1 MLEKMALEKTQKQAD
16 DGWDKLTPIE
26 KEFAWCVAHPFYFGT
41 RYVKTFDETD
51 GETKLYPAYPYL
63 KNKVIPEILKPGNAF
78 WPKSQRMIIT
88 ISFCMVDLWL
98 WLFQEGENIYWTS
111 KNDRSTDNGG
121 ENSDWNSIAG
131 KIRFMFDRLPG
142 WLRKMAL
149 GRDMHSRGIWKK
161 GSIRNPR
168 NGNIILTEAPT
179 SSAGIGSGYT
189 RARVDEAANVDYLG
203 TIHVNLAMS
212 CRNMRH
218 YISYPVGRNNF
229 FGEMNF
235 TPGHFDFRRVEVH
248 WKENP
253 NYTEAWYK
261 EQEKR
266 LTGFFIAQRLNVSFE
281 ESAVG
286 KVWENFDRKKHV
298 GECEFLEGYPI
309 FLWWDFGF
317 VNSTSVGFIQYSENG
332 FNGDPLVKLRI
343 FDWLEINFKD
353 YIEVSNDLRNKLK
366 EYGVKPEHTDRIQ
379 GYGDSHVKHTTV
391 PTGITLQE
399 YYRTEGFM
407 IESEEEHQTI
417 VVLDTI
423 NHWLKGDRILISDRD
438 ECGPFVNA
446 LQFWEWP
453 KDKHG
458 NPKPGTTQPNH
469 DVFSHAGKA
478 AEYGFLMTCM
488 TGGDQGVAIK
498 KYIAQSKKVK
508 ETTASTLHRIDD
520 V

>member
-1 MLEKMALEKTQKQAD
+1 MTAPATLTRDQVGAAWK
-16 DGWDKLTPIE
+16 KLTPRE
-26 KEFAWCVAHPFYFGT
+26 QEFASCAAHPFYFGT

-51 GETKLYPAYPYL
+51 GQSKLYPAYPYL
-63 KNKVIPEILKPGNAF
+63 KDKVIPQILKPGNAF

-131 KIRFMFDRLPG
+131 KIRYMFDRLPG
-142 WLRKMAL
+142 WIREMAL
-149 GRDMHSRGIWKK
+149 GRDLHSRGLWKK
-161 GSIRNPR
+161 GSIRNPK
-168 NGNIILTEAPT
+168 NGNIIKTEAPT
-179 SSAGIGSGYT
+179 SSAAIGEGYT
-189 RARVDEAANVDYLG
+189 RARVDEAANVVHLK
-203 TIHVNLAMS
+203 TIHANLTMS
-212 CRNMRH
+212 CRGMRH

-235 TPGHFDFRRVEVH
+235 TPGHFDFRRVEVL
-248 WKENP
+248 WDENP
-253 NYTEAWYK
+253 NYTKDWRK

-266 LTGFFIAQRLNVSFE
+266 LTGFFIAQRLDVSFE
-281 ESAVG
+281 ESAIG
-286 KVWENFDRKKHV
+286 KVWDNFDKNQHV
-298 GECEFLEGYPI
+298 GGCEFLDDYPI

-317 VNSTSVGFIQYSENG
+317 VDSTSVGFVQYSETG
-332 FNGDPLVKLRI
+332 FRGDPLVKLRV
-343 FDWLEINFKD
+343 FDWLEINFSD
-353 YIEVSNDLRNKLK
+353 YVQVSEKLRDKLK
-366 EYGVKPEHTDRIQ
+366 GYGVDPKNTNRIQ
-379 GYGDSHVKHTTV
+379 GYGDPQVKASTIA
-391 PTGITLQE
+391 TGVTLQE

-407 IESEEEHQTI
+407 IESADAHQTV
-417 VVLDTI
+417 VVLNTIDT
-423 NHWLKGDRILISDRD
+423 WLKGGRILISDRD
-438 ECGPFVNA
+438 ECEPLINA

-453 KDKHG
+453 KDRQG

-488 TGGDQGVAIK
+488 TGMDQGVAIK
-498 KYIAQSKKVK
+498 KYITQSTKVK
-508 ETTASTLHRIDD
+508 ESTRSTLHRIDD